1 MRIDR
6 FPSHTDAF
14 TNKYNEFEP
23 IKNKSQSFNERA
35 FTVKSSLNRAKPF
48 KRQNAGSFF
57 ENEPFPFSSIS
68 NPSLENNEGIRRK
81 AQNERSST
89 LVKRDQEQ
97 VAIRSLEIQ
106 RLRIQRERERKQRL
120 VRAEQEIEL
129 QRIKEVQREANL
141 RKIARAKE
149 EILALQS
156 KRKIERGDKESA
168 SACEGG
174 AVGKKEG
181 LSDRN
186 ERERVKEREAGG
198 RGQGGGNSDNNN
210 NDSSNPFA
218 RDKSK
223 KQKKAKQR

>member
-1 MRIDR
+1 
-6 FPSHTDAF
+6 
-14 TNKYNEFEP
+14 
-23 IKNKSQSFNERA
+23 
-35 FTVKSSLNRAKPF
+35 
-48 KRQNAGSFF
+48 
-57 ENEPFPFSSIS
+57 
-68 NPSLENNEGIRRK
+68 
-81 AQNERSST
+81 
-89 LVKRDQEQ
+89 
-97 VAIRSLEIQ
+97 
-106 RLRIQRERERKQRL
+106 

-156 KRKIERGDKESA
+156 KRKIERSDKECDC
-168 SACEGG
+168 ACKGG

-198 RGQGGGNSDNNN
+198 RGRGGGNSDNNN